1 VQFSFTFVEEIY
13 HMILIAD
20 SGSTKCNWAACS
32 NDGEIIQIHKTV
44 GFNPKYTSDK
54 NLLDALEESTLNP
67 IKEKITAIHF
77 YGAGCSSA
85 ERKRIL
91 EKPMQKFFPH
101 ANIYIKHDLVAA
113 VKATYT
119 NTPIICSILGTGS
132 NSCLYDGQNIIENA
146 PSLGYIAGDEASGN
160 YFGKQLINLYVNK
173 ALPKKIIEK
182 FEIWTPERE
191 KVIIEKIYNLEKPN
205 LYLASFFKFMYENKQ
220 EKIFDTIFRNGMQHF
235 FDLHIKC
242 FENYKKYPL
251 TFVGSVAFYLQDY
264 IYEIAEKEEIQ
275 VQEIV
280 QSPIENLVEE
290 HFSK

>member
-1 VQFSFTFVEEIY
+1 
-13 HMILIAD
+13 MILIAD

-54 NLLDALEESTLNP
+54 NLLDALEESTLKP
-67 IKEKITAIHF
+67 IKEKITAIFF

-85 ERKRIL
+85 ERNRIL
-91 EKPMQKFFPH
+91 AKPMQKFFPY
-101 ANIYIKHDLVAA
+101 ANIYIKHDLDAA

-132 NSCLYDGQNIIENA
+132 NSCFYDGQNIIENA

-173 ALPKKIIEK
+173 ALPKEIITK
-182 FEIWTPERE
+182 FETWTPERADD
-191 KVIIEKIYNLEKPN
+191 IIKNIYDLEKPN
-205 LYLASFFKFMYENKQ
+205 LYLASFFRFMYENKQ
-220 EKIFDTIFRNGMQHF
+220 EVIFDTIFKQGIQRF
-235 FDLHIKC
+235 FDIHIKC
-242 FENYKKYPL
+242 FGNYKKYPL
-251 TFVGSVAFYLQDY
+251 TFVGSVAFHLQDY
-264 IYEIAEKEEIQ
+264 IHKIAEKEGNQ

-280 QSPIENLVEE
+280 QSPIENLVKEY
-290 HFSK
+290 FSQ

>member
-20 SGSTKCNWAACS
+20 SGSTKCNWAVCS
-32 NDGEIIQIHKTV
+32 NEGKIIQIHKTV
-44 GFNPKYTSDK
+44 GFNPKYTSEK

-85 ERKRIL
+85 ERNRIL
-91 EKPMQKFFPH
+91 TKPMQRFFPH
-101 ANIYIKHDLVAA
+101 ANIYIKHDLDAA
-113 VKATYT
+113 VKATYA

-132 NSCLYDGQNIIENA
+132 NSCIYDGQNIIENA

-191 KVIIEKIYNLEKPN
+191 EVIIEKIYNLEKPN

-220 EKIFDTIFRNGMQHF
+220 EKIFDTIFRNGIQNF

-242 FENYKKYPL
+242 FDNYKNHPL

-264 IYEIAEKEEIQ
+264 IYEIAEKEKIQ

-280 QSPIENLVEE
+280 KSPIGNLVKE
-290 HFSK
+290 HFSQ